1 MNTTTSRRVALV
13 TGGGTGVGR
22 AAVLQFARRGFDVV
36 INYSRSAD
44 DAQSTARDAE
54 KLGIDA
60 LVVACDVAND
70 EQVRTMVEQCRQRFG
85 RLDVIVNNAGRTHF
99 IDHTNLE
106 AVTEDVWDEI
116 LGVNL
121 KGAFFVSRA
130 GIPLLQ
136 SSVGGAIVNVA
147 STAAVSGQGSSIP
160 YAASKGALITMTKSM
175 ARSLAPRIR
184 VNAVCPGP
192 IISRWLSDHPEML
205 DGAIKITPLERAS
218 TTDDVADVITFLA
231 CDAEMMT
238 GQALIV
244 DGGRT
249 M

>member
-1 MNTTTSRRVALV
+1 MNGTAVKRVVLV

-36 INYSRSAD
+36 IDYSRSVE
-44 DAQSTARDAE
+44 DAQTTARDAE
-54 KLGIDA
+54 QLGADA
-60 LVVACDVAND
+60 LVVACDVAHD
-70 EQVRTMVEQCRQRFG
+70 DQVRAMVEQCRQRFG

-99 IDHTNLE
+99 IDHTDLE
-106 AVTEDVWDEI
+106 AVTEEVWDEI
-116 LGVNL
+116 LSVNL

-136 SSVGGAIVNVA
+136 SSGGGAIVNVA
-147 STAAVSGQGSSIP
+147 STAGVGGQGSSIP
-160 YAASKGALITMTKSM
+160 YAASKGAMITMTKSM
-175 ARSLAPRIR
+175 ARSLAPGIR
-184 VNAVCPGP
+184 VNAVCPGV
-192 IISRWLSDHPEML
+192 IISRWLSDRPEML
-205 DGAIKITPLERAS
+205 NGAIKITPLERAS

-231 CDAEMMT
+231 CDAEMVT

-249 M
+249 I